1 MELGSKE
8 VLNGVTN
15 VQDNSMDGYDN
26 KTDHLYCRRD
36 CNRQGCNAI
45 CDDFHPN
52 ARHTSDGRTTAQ
64 ARLEMQEVSE
74 LEFQLQKERELLQ
87 GIMRRFQIPES
98 EYTAET
104 GNLNTSRQSSNDFPA
119 LSEQSDL
126 SRTGKNQN
134 RQNFPSFPSSQPPP
148 KLAKFAT
155 SQVQPVPTS
164 AMSSAVPVLQLR
176 KPYSDL
182 PIRKRNTYR
191 SASPLAGGASEDV
204 LGRRAAHTVAVD
216 ITEQLGRKREL
227 YKREN
232 VRPPFTY
239 SSLIRQAI
247 IESPAKQLPL
257 NEIYSWFE
265 NTFRYFRHNAETWK
279 NTVRHNLSLHKCFKK
294 AKVKPAAWTVDEA
307 EFCKLRPRR
316 YAAWAEQYEDPTMT
330 QSLRF
335 HGDAL
340 NASLQA
346 ALGESNKG
354 LINSSKITPK
364 ATSPGKIPS

>member
-1 MELGSKE
+1 
-8 VLNGVTN
+8 
-15 VQDNSMDGYDN
+15 
-26 KTDHLYCRRD
+26 
-36 CNRQGCNAI
+36 
-45 CDDFHPN
+45 
-52 ARHTSDGRTTAQ
+52 
-64 ARLEMQEVSE
+64 MQEVSE
-74 LEFQLQKERELLQ
+74 LEFELQKERELLQ
-87 GIMRRFQIPES
+87 GIMRRFEIPES

-104 GNLNTSRQSSNDFPA
+104 GNLNTSRQSTNDFPT
-119 LSEQSDL
+119 LSEQPGV
-126 SRTGKNQN
+126 SRTGKDLK
-134 RQNFPSFPSSQPPP
+134 RQNFPPVPLSQPPP

-155 SQVQPVPTS
+155 SQVQPVSTS
-164 AMSSAVPVLQLR
+164 AISSAVPSTVLR
-176 KPYSDL
+176 KTYTDL
-182 PIRKRNTYR
+182 PIRKRNNYR
-191 SASPLAGGASEDV
+191 SASPAAGGAPEEDA
-204 LGRRAAHTVAVD
+204 LARRVAHTVAVD

-294 AKVKPAAWTVDEA
+294 AKVKPAAWMVDEA

-316 YAAWAEQYEDPTMT
+316 YAAWGEQCEDPAVT
-330 QSLRF
+330 QNLRF

-346 ALGESNKG
+346 ALGESNK
-354 LINSSKITPK
+354 PK